1 MDSAEL
7 IRLPRPFTKEVEA
20 LLLTVVCKAVTVEVL
35 ALPLRLVSR
44 VVILVPWPLR
54 PVSRVVILVPWPPV
68 VDSNCA
74 MATTFS
80 SIVVLKRM
88 IANFVSFRTCSGV
101 SAGVG
106 IRKIVL
112 HDIDAAFPQSTSI
125 VED

>member
-7 IRLPRPFTKEVEA
+7 IRLPRPFTEEVEALLLRSVFEA
-20 LLLTVVCKAVTVEVL
+20 LLLTVVCRAVTVEVL
-35 ALPLRLVSR
+35 ALPLR
-44 VVILVPWPLR
+44 
-54 PVSRVVILVPWPPV
+54 PV
-68 VDSNCA
+68 SNCA

-80 SIVVLKRM
+80 SIVVLKRI

>member
-35 ALPLRLVSR
+35 ALPLR
-44 VVILVPWPLR
+44 

-80 SIVVLKRM
+80 SIVVLKRI